1 MPSPL
6 SKSKIIAYRQCAK
19 RLWLEIHR
27 PDLREDS
34 AKTQASYRV
43 GHTVGDIAKRIY
55 DPEQLGTEICVD
67 RDGFPEAFKK
77 SAELLADPTRPI
89 FEAGFKAEGA
99 LAFADVMLPDIKDSK
114 PGWRMIEVKS
124 SASVKDYHHDDIAV
138 QSFIARSAGVNLTAV
153 ELAHIDSSWIYPGD
167 DDYEGLLKLSDFT
180 AEAFARTEEV
190 RSWIT
195 DAQRVAAQTQEPVV
209 ETGDHC
215 HEPFDCGF
223 CNYCNRDKHQPE
235 FPLDWL
241 PRLSSA
247 KRSKLAEMGIEDLR
261 MIPDGWLQGRQD
273 MVRQHTLT
281 NTIYFDAAGAASDL
295 EPYCLPAYFMD
306 FETVQLAVPIWA
318 GTRPYQ
324 QNCFQFSVHKID
336 DQGVLSHHHFLDLS
350 GCDPAEPFTRAL
362 IAACGNKGPIYVY
375 NAAFEMSRIRELAA
389 RFPEISNDLLAILS
403 RIVDLLPIAR
413 ERYYHPAQKG
423 SWSIKAVLPAAVPE
437 LCYDALSGIKDGGM
451 AMEAFCE
458 ALQPTTSAARK
469 EEIERQLLAY
479 CRLDTFAMVRL
490 WQFFR
495 SDKIMLIDTP

>member
-1 MPSPL
+1 MSSAL

-55 DPEQLGTEICVD
+55 DPEQLGTEICIE
-67 RDGFPEAFKK
+67 RDGIAEAFKK
-77 SAELLADPTRPI
+77 SAELLADPTKPI

-99 LAFADVMLPDIKDSK
+99 LAFADVMLPDTKDSK

-153 ELAHIDSSWIYPGD
+153 ELAHIDSSWVYPGA
-167 DDYEGLLKLSDFT
+167 DDYQGLLKLSDLT
-180 AEAFARTEEV
+180 EEAFARTEEV

-195 DAQRVAAQTQEPVV
+195 DAQRVATQIEEPVV

-215 HEPFDCGF
+215 HKPFDCGF
-223 CNYCNRDKHQPE
+223 CNYCNRDKHEPD

-241 PRLSSA
+241 PRLTSA
-247 KRSKLAEMGIEDLR
+247 SRAELAEMGIDDLR
-261 MIPDGWLQGRQD
+261 AIPNGWLQGRQD
-273 MVRQHTLT
+273 LVRQHTLA
-281 NTIYFDAAGAASDL
+281 NTIYFDAAGAAGDL
-295 EPYCLPAYFMD
+295 APYNLPAYFMD

-324 QNCFQFSVHKID
+324 QNCFQFSMHKL
-336 DQGVLSHHHFLDLS
+336 GAEGRLSHCEFLDLS
-350 GCDPAEPFTRAL
+350 GRDPAEPFARAL
-362 IAACGNKGPIYVY
+362 ITACGEKGPVYVY
-375 NAAFEMSRIRELAA
+375 NAAFEMTRIKELVV
-389 RFPEISNDLLAILS
+389 RFPAIAPALLAILS

-413 ERYYHPAQKG
+413 TRYYHPAQKG
-423 SWSIKAVLPAAVPE
+423 SWSIKAVLPAAIPE
-437 LCYDALSGIKDGGM
+437 LSYDTLAGIKDGGM

-458 ALQPTTSAARK
+458 ALQPTTSAERK
-469 EEIERQLLAY
+469 GEIERQLLAY

-495 SDKIMLIDTP
+495 GDKTVLVDSP